1 MGMEIF
7 FWLLVAFCLAIV
19 LPGLAVAVVIS
30 VQLYRSRNEEPWI
43 RRRICFLLL
52 LMLAH
57 TVLFSLIFL
66 VGFIQNIGVSPSL
79 LFSWILLLPVQF
91 VVTIIYL
98 VRFRKWRHRGLRIAT
113 VAFAGYYGYLI
124 ALLAGYIIVAQRGP
138 RRHQTYGASST
149 VAVTKNSVSMSG

>member
-19 LPGLAVAVVIS
+19 LPGLAVAVVLFI
-30 VQLYRSRNEEPWI
+30 QLYRNRNEEPWI
-43 RRRICFLLL
+43 RRRIFFLFL

-66 VGFIQNIGVSPSL
+66 VGFIQNTGVSPYL
-79 LFSWILLLPVQF
+79 LLSWILLLPVQF
-91 VVTIIYL
+91 VVTIISL
-98 VRFRKWRHRGLRIAT
+98 VRFRKWSHSGLRIAT

-124 ALLAGYIIVAQRGP
+124 ALLAGYLIMAQG
-138 RRHQTYGASST
+138 
-149 VAVTKNSVSMSG
+149 

>member
-7 FWLLVAFCLAIV
+7 FWLFVAFCLAIV
-19 LPGLAVAVVIS
+19 LPGLAVAVVLFI
-30 VQLYRSRNEEPWI
+30 QLYRSRNEEPWI
-43 RRRICFLLL
+43 RRRIFFLLL
-52 LMLAH
+52 LMLVH

-66 VGFIQNIGVSPSL
+66 VGFIQNTGVSPSL

-113 VAFAGYYGYLI
+113 VAFTGYYGYLI
-124 ALLAGYIIVAQRGP
+124 ALLAGYILMAQR
-138 RRHQTYGASST
+138 
-149 VAVTKNSVSMSG
+149 

>member
-7 FWLLVAFCLAIV
+7 FWLFVAFCLAVV
-19 LPGLAVAVVIS
+19 LPGLAVAVVLFI
-30 VQLYRSRNEEPWI
+30 QLYRNRNEEPWI
-43 RRRICFLLL
+43 RRRIFFLLL

-66 VGFIQNIGVSPSL
+66 VGFIQNTGVSPSL

-124 ALLAGYIIVAQRGP
+124 ALLAGYIIIAQRGP

-149 VAVTKNSVSMSG
+149 DAVTKNSVSMSG

>member
-7 FWLLVAFCLAIV
+7 FWLLIAFCLAIE
-19 LPGLAVAVVIS
+19 LPGLAVAVVLFI
-30 VQLYRSRNEEPWI
+30 QLYRTRNEEPWI
-43 RRRICFLLL
+43 RWRIFFLLL

-66 VGFIQNIGVSPSL
+66 VGFIQNTGVSPYL
-79 LFSWILLLPVQF
+79 LLSWILLLPVQF

-124 ALLAGYIIVAQRGP
+124 ALLAGYIIIAQRGP

>member
-19 LPGLAVAVVIS
+19 LPGLAVAVVLFI
-30 VQLYRSRNEEPWI
+30 QIYRSRNEEPWI
-43 RRRICFLLL
+43 RWRIFLLFL

-66 VGFIQNIGVSPSL
+66 VGFIQNIGVNPHL

-113 VAFAGYYGYLI
+113 VAFAGYHGYLI
-124 ALLAGYIIVAQRGP
+124 ALLAGYIIFAQRGP
-138 RRHQTYGASST
+138 RRHQTYGESST